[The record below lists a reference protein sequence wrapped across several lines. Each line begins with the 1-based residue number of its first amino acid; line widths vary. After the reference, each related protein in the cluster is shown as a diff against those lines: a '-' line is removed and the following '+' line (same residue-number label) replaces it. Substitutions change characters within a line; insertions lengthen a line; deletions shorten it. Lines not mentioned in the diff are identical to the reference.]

1 MPIGKMHKQRKG
13 RNWAIA
19 GILVVA
25 MAALFFLTMINMQ
38 GQTWSPN

>member
-13 RNWAIA
+13 RNLAIA
-19 GILVVA
+19 GILVVS
-25 MAALFFLTMINMQ
+25 MIALFFITMINMQ